1 MTQQT
6 ERQMI
11 IGYGI
16 SVEGRIENCERL
28 VLDGNLSAE
37 LADVQSLIIN
47 ETGSFRGNGSVKHAE
62 IGGRF
67 EGELIVAD
75 HITILSTGRID
86 GKVTYSSI
94 EIKPG
99 GKFTGEIILRDAEP
113 EPENMTSNPHMDG
126 SFEIPSGN
134 DDDEEDYID
143 RALKNRI
150 AQRPDL

>member
-1 MTQQT
+1 
-6 ERQMI
+6 MI

-28 VLDGNLSAE
+28 ILDGNLAAE
-37 LADVQSLIIN
+37 LAEVHSLVIN
-47 ETGSFRGNGSVKHAE
+47 ETGSFRGKGSVKHAE

-67 EGELIVAD
+67 EGELIVAE
-75 HITILSTGRID
+75 HITILSTGRIE

-99 GKFTGEIILRDAEP
+99 GKFTGEIILRDSEP
-113 EPENMTSNPHMDG
+113 EPDGMTSNPHIDIG
-126 SFEIPSGN
+126 FEAPSHEDS
-134 DDDEEDYID
+134 DDDQGDYID

-150 AQRPDL
+150 AQRPDIG